1 MSRRFVS
8 QSPFLSQYGDSEP
21 VRLPLLARL
30 PGGVRGVLFDLG
42 NVLYDDTMWRRWM
55 LRLLQHLGLQTHY
68 RGFCRVWDREHL
80 DAVYRGR
87 RSFAEAFETF
97 LLSIGL
103 SRGQIEEVQAACRA
117 RRRELE
123 ASARPLPGVRSTLA
137 RLVDGGWTLGVLC
150 NSEHPASHLRDHL
163 MRCGMGPWFPS
174 VISSFDLRA
183 AMPDAE
189 CYAAALAAMNLAP
202 AEVAFVG
209 HDSAELAG
217 AMAAGIA
224 TVAFNFDP
232 DARADCYLN
241 RFEDLLEVLAW
252 PDAPLAAAG

>member
-1 MSRRFVS
+1 
-8 QSPFLSQYGDSEP
+8 LSEYVGGHSDS

-30 PGGVRGVLFDLG
+30 PCGVRGVLFDLG
-42 NVLYDDTMWRRWM
+42 NVLHDDTVWRRWL

-68 RGFCRVWDREHL
+68 RGFFRIWDREHL

-87 RSFAEAFETF
+87 QTFGEAFAAF
-97 LLSIGL
+97 LLSLGL

-123 ASARPLPGVRSTLA
+123 GSMRPLPGVRSTLA
-137 RLVDGGWTLGVLC
+137 RLVDGGWTLGILC
-150 NSEHPASHLRDHL
+150 NSEHSAPRLREQL
-163 MRCGMGPWFPS
+163 TRCGMGPWFPTVVSS
-174 VISSFDLRA
+174 VDLQS
-183 AMPDAE
+183 AMPDAK
-189 CYAAALAAMNLAP
+189 CYAAALAEMHLTATD
-202 AEVAFVG
+202 VVFVG

-217 AMAAGIA
+217 AAAAGIA

-241 RFEDLLEVLAW
+241 RFEDLLEVLPW
-252 PDAPLAAAG
+252 PHAPLAAAG